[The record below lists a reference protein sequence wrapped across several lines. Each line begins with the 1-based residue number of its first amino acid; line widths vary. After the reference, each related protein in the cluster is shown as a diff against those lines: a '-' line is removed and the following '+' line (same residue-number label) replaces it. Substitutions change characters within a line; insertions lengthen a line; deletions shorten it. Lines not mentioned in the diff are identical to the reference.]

1 MPSAVQGFNVQKF
14 KDRVG
19 GETSTF
25 RELSKRLNDLQ
36 PIGGDKSALLA
47 GIVLAGL
54 FVYLFQ
60 THPFEE
66 FALILEVIAIAF
78 RKVTGKASRSG
89 IAQGVNQFP
98 NSVSYQSWI

>member
-1 MPSAVQGFNVQKF
+1 MNSNIPSV
-14 KDRVG
+14 
-19 GETSTF
+19 E
-25 RELSKRLNDLQ
+25 

-66 FALILEVIAIAF
+66 FALNLEVIAIAF
-78 RKVTGKASRSG
+78 RKVTEKASRSA
-89 IAQGVNQFP
+89 IAQGVNQCP
-98 NSVSYQSWI
+98 NTVIYKISFAPNLCHNDCPRFV